1 MQISKINSPNFTQKP
16 ISLCNIKDTEFNLEH
31 QGVIFEL
38 DTNNPKDEK
47 IAYRM
52 PFHKEFLK
60 EAQAK
65 GQDEATTGKNKRFYI
80 MYDLGSKTPL
90 AYAQTAHHYKT
101 SDPDFSGNSTVIEE
115 MSCDDNY
122 TNLFEPMLASIAL
135 QAKANLD
142 STICLAIRKE
152 EIPDA
157 KNIYFSE
164 NHLREQYIDK
174 YRFDEVIEQA
184 QETSKLCFFG

>member
-16 ISLCNIKDTEFNLEH
+16 ISLCNIKDTEFGLER

-47 IAYRM
+47 IAYQM
-52 PFHKEFLK
+52 PFHKEFIK
-60 EAQAK
+60 ERDSKIQNDMPC
-65 GQDEATTGKNKRFYI
+65 GINKRFYI
-80 MYDLGSKTPL
+80 MYDLGSKMPL
-90 AYAQTAHHYKT
+90 AYAQTAHHHKT

-142 STICLAIRKE
+142 SSICLTIRKE

-164 NHLREQYIDK
+164 NYLGEQYIDK

-184 QETSKLCFFG
+184 QDTSKICFFG